1 MPRPGRAIRK
11 RAFYYHPQLTQVT
24 VVILGMATET
34 NTAFSTQPG
43 HTVVLG
49 LATETNEALQ
59 LAGLKLVVETD
70 TAFPIVPMR
79 TKAIG
84 LVTETDTAFSVAKTK
99 LFIVS
104 TATETD
110 SAFVITPFKTVI
122 PTPPAGIHLYE
133 LELSD
138 LNGNVVISSLPF
150 DDLRYGFTLDGLPWA
165 EFSIDMWRPEA
176 TVNNLAEGQREV
188 RIRRDDTLVWGGY
201 LWTTEVSTD
210 TLMVRCQC
218 EGWFSMFYHRLIDQD
233 KIFEDVEQFDIA
245 WQLLNYTQG
254 LTDGNLGVTRG
265 PEANSGQVKTKK
277 YRYWERQNVGET
289 INELSE
295 MHDGFDYDIAPN
307 KVFHM
312 YYPQRGA
319 LLGFNFEMD
328 VNANNVYVLRDA
340 KELATEVHGIGGG
353 TEKSTCIAVVVDT
366 GARATYKLRQTA
378 EDFGETKHFN
388 TMVKRATRKLNNHKA
403 PTRQPQIGVVL
414 TPPDLFD
421 FNIGDRATVIAS
433 AGFLQINSVHRIIAM
448 EVFLDQTGVEVV
460 TVHFDER
467 TAP

>member
-1 MPRPGRAIRK
+1 
-11 RAFYYHPQLTQVT
+11 
-24 VVILGMATET
+24 MATET

-165 EFSIDMWRPEA
+165 E
-176 TVNNLAEGQREV
+176 
-188 RIRRDDTLVWGGY
+188 Y
-201 LWTTEVSTD
+201 
-210 TLMVRCQC
+210 
-218 EGWFSMFYHRLIDQD
+218 
-233 KIFEDVEQFDIA
+233 
-245 WQLLNYTQG
+245 
-254 LTDGNLGVTRG
+254 
-265 PEANSGQVKTKK
+265 
-277 YRYWERQNVGET
+277 
-289 INELSE
+289 
-295 MHDGFDYDIAPN
+295 
-307 KVFHM
+307 
-312 YYPQRGA
+312 
-319 LLGFNFEMD
+319 
-328 VNANNVYVLRDA
+328 
-340 KELATEVHGIGGG
+340 
-353 TEKSTCIAVVVDT
+353 
-366 GARATYKLRQTA
+366 
-378 EDFGETKHFN
+378 
-388 TMVKRATRKLNNHKA
+388 
-403 PTRQPQIGVVL
+403 
-414 TPPDLFD
+414 
-421 FNIGDRATVIAS
+421 
-433 AGFLQINSVHRIIAM
+433 
-448 EVFLDQTGVEVV
+448 
-460 TVHFDER
+460 
-467 TAP
+467 